1 MFKDV
6 GGGFVS
12 FKLRYTDALIR
23 RRIKTAACA
32 KSGASPHRKRHLDRF
47 SRFCRA
53 HICNKTHADA
63 PRRAG
68 FKGGAG
74 LPPTE
79 GLPPFI
85 FYFSLMID
93 AYETT
98 T

>member
-1 MFKDV
+1 MQKV
-6 GGGFVS
+6 GRVHTASGILIGSAVS
-12 FKLRYTDALIR
+12 AGLTYVTRHTRTHHAGPDLR
-23 RRIKTAACA
+23 
-32 KSGASPHRKRHLDRF
+32 
-47 SRFCRA
+47 
-53 HICNKTHADA
+53 
-63 PRRAG
+63 
-68 FKGGAG
+68 GGAG